1 MGVVRVEN
9 RKLRLWIGLF
19 LAFFGRVG
27 PRWADL
33 SEFFFLGIVGCVLA
47 HERGVEIHTFLR
59 LRCGWGVTFSLLHF

>member
-33 SEFFFLGIVGCVLA
+33 SDFFLGIVGCVSA
-47 HERGVEIHTFLR
+47 HERGSGIHAFLR
-59 LRCGWGVTFSLLHF
+59 VTFSLFHF